1 LNYQI
6 YFQKKYFK
14 KVAKKFGTYQAS
26 FIYLHH
32 QTNQN
37 NIMTNQ
43 KEVIKAAIIA
53 NPSIDRAKLAE
64 KQNVSLREVGAMY
77 ASLRRYGIITA
88 VEAIKEPKKRGR
100 KPKDDKNTY
109 KNETGANKAIARE
122 KMANIIIKSGVQ
134 GIVPTLPNTNWAIEL
149 MIEKLAKGNSF
160 LGVERNPLTFKKMRT
175 NLKQL
180 RKNNELSGETHLG
193 NIAEVIFGKNENSY
207 AHLILDYCGNLVTIR
222 KELEYAIQNNVVA
235 VGGVIAVTF
244 AKPIRGIDAESLKL
258 LDLAVENNTDSRCAS
273 DKAIEA
279 YFHKIT
285 GFTHKVVEF
294 FHYRDTSPMTLV
306 LIKRIK

>member
-1 LNYQI
+1 MKNL
-6 YFQKKYFK
+6 
-14 KVAKKFGTYQAS
+14 
-26 FIYLHH
+26 
-32 QTNQN
+32 QTL
-37 NIMTNQ
+37 
-43 KEVIKAAIIA
+43 E
-53 NPSIDRAKLAE
+53 RAE
-64 KQNVSLREVGAMY
+64 QNVLIQQYILKNYKELDTYEMANKLGIEPFRVAGNKAFLKRSKQIGEGEKTHQWSAYTTKAREKKKE
-77 ASLRRYGIITA
+77 ASIEVA
-88 VEAIKEPKKRGR
+88 EPKKRGR

-149 MIEKLAKGNSF
+149 MIEKSVKGNSF

-235 VGGVIAVTF
+235 VGGVMAVTF

-279 YFHKIT
+279 YFYKIT